1 MLIVYFQKTIYSVWY
16 ILQTYSQLFWSLL
29 ETENKDKTSLLQQPK
44 REEEGVLEQ
53 GMYASCYN

>member
-16 ILQTYSQLFWSLL
+16 ILQIYSQLFWSLL